1 MYQCY
6 YNETMKCCGKSY
18 IGKRVNTKKC
28 NTEQEAELFCQGN
41 VGIQEFPD
49 GSYEECEMNYEEV

>member
-1 MYQCY
+1 
-6 YNETMKCCGKSY
+6 MKCCGKSY